1 MSLVD
6 QPRTANQAAIEAVL
20 NYVDPGAP
28 IGAHND
34 LERQKSTLK
43 LVAHTMPIHDAR
55 GADLSLERT
64 GFVVRKRPTR
74 VTNFY
79 DPAQVESIFIPEVE
93 AFIKELTGADRV
105 IVFGT
110 VIRNDNPGA
119 AEGLRKPVYN
129 AHVDY
134 DVPTCRAVAEKN
146 LSPAEWTKY
155 RNNRI
160 ILINVWRPIVEVES
174 APLAVMDGSTMAS
187 QDLIYGPIGGQS
199 VAGVAN
205 AAGYNI
211 AYNPAHRWYY
221 VPRQKPEEMLA
232 FKLSDSVPDA
242 VQYAAHTSFKD
253 PTEQPGAARRQSIE
267 LRTLSLFSA

>member
-1 MSLVD
+1 MSLADRVR
-6 QPRTANQAAIEAVL
+6 PKETVAEAVL

-43 LVAHTMPIHDAR
+43 LVPYTMPLYDAR
-55 GADLSLERT
+55 QADLSLERT
-64 GFVVRKRPTR
+64 GFVVVKRPTR

-79 DPAQVESIFIPEVE
+79 DPHQVETIFVPEIE
-93 AFIKELTGADRV
+93 ALIKELTGAERV

-146 LSPAEWTKY
+146 LSPAEWAKY
-155 RNNRI
+155 KNGRI
-160 ILINVWRPIVEVES
+160 VLINVWRPIVEVES
-174 APLAVMDGSTMAS
+174 APLAVMDGSTMQS

-211 AYNPAHRWYY
+211 AYNPGHRWYY
-221 VPRQKPEEMLA
+221 LPRQKPEEILA
-232 FKLSDSVPDA
+232 FKLSDSVKDA

-253 PTEQPGAARRQSIE
+253 PGERPGAARRQSIE

>member
-1 MSLVD
+1 MLD
-6 QPRTANQAAIEAVL
+6 EATPKAASIEATL
-20 NYVDPGAP
+20 NYVDPTAT

-34 LERQKSTLK
+34 LERQKSTLT
-43 LVAHTMPIHDAR
+43 LVPHRMAIHDAR
-55 GADLSLERT
+55 AAAKQLSLEDT
-64 GFVVRKRPTR
+64 GFVLLRRPTR

-79 DPAQVESIFIPEVE
+79 DPAQVETIFLPEVE
-93 AFIKELTGADRV
+93 ALVKELTGADRV
-105 IVFGT
+105 IIFGT

-146 LSPAEWTKY
+146 LSPAEWAKY
-155 RNNRI
+155 RDGRI

-174 APLAVMDGSTMAS
+174 APLAVMDGSTMRPP
-187 QDLIYGPIGGQS
+187 DLIYCPIGGQS

-211 AYNPAHRWYY
+211 AYNPGHRWYY
-221 VPRQKPEEMLA
+221 VPLQKPDEVLA
-232 FKLSDSVPDA
+232 FKLSDSEPDA

-253 PTEQPGAARRQSIE
+253 PTERPDAKRRQSIE
-267 LRTLSLFSA
+267 LRTLSLFAG